1 MASTNEIHP
10 ENFNNDNSFKVD
22 TLSALLSSVET
33 KANTGL
39 ILVISMTQILKQV
52 SLIHKHTRIV
62 IKEEK
67 AHTKK
72 CYFCKYYPP
81 KDLKRHHS
89 STIGL

>member
-39 ILVISMTQILKQV
+39 ILVISMTQILK
-52 SLIHKHTRIV
+52 
-62 IKEEK
+62 
-67 AHTKK
+67 
-72 CYFCKYYPP
+72 
-81 KDLKRHHS
+81 
-89 STIGL
+89 